1 MKESVRNWLVEQVG
15 SDDPDLL
22 QTLYDDYRAT
32 VDEQLEQARRD
43 LLAGDF
49 AGLDR
54 TAHAL
59 KGAVL
64 TVGDQEML
72 VEVLAM
78 RDAAKASDGPTATA
92 AADRIAALSAALGSS
107 STAPGQGGKGCLC
120 GDVSGAR
127 CWARWRLW
135 VRCPAETVRRRAGF

>member
-1 MKESVRNWLVEQVG
+1 MKESVWNWLTEQVG

-22 QTLYDDYRAT
+22 RTLYDDYRAT

-59 KGAVL
+59 KGVAL

-72 VEVLAM
+72 AEVLAM
-78 RDAAKASDGPTATA
+78 RDAAKASDGLNATA
-92 AADRIAALSAALGSS
+92 AADRIAALSAAL
-107 STAPGQGGKGCLC
+107 
-120 GDVSGAR
+120 
-127 CWARWRLW
+127 
-135 VRCPAETVRRRAGF
+135 